1 MYQPFVITCIT
12 WPEVTD
18 KVAYTNTQLLREA
31 LNSQLTLSSYGD
43 LQGIAFVYIVTPPED
58 VIHQETFRYSRKNR
72 ELYIEMRLPY
82 EVVINSSL
90 PEVLQLMASKYLQTL
105 EEYLP
110 KKKIPHFDQARFVA
124 DVRALFEREAWLQEA
139 MVG

>member
-12 WPEVTD
+12 WPEVAD
-18 KVAYTNTQLLREA
+18 KVAYTNTQLLRET
-31 LNSQLTLSSYGD
+31 LNSQLDLSSYGD

-58 VIHQETFRYSRKNR
+58 VIHQETFSYSRKKK

-82 EVVINSSL
+82 KEVMNRSL
-90 PEVLQLMASKYLQTL
+90 PEVLQLMAAKYLQTL

-110 KKKIPHFDQARFVA
+110 KKKVPHFDQARFIA
-124 DVRALFEREAWLQEA
+124 DVRDLFEREAWLQGA
-139 MVG
+139 MAG

>member
-18 KVAYTNTQLLREA
+18 KVAYTNTQLLRES
-31 LNSQLTLSSYGD
+31 LNSHLTLADYGD

-58 VIHQETFRYSRKNR
+58 VIHQETFSYSRKNQ

-82 EVVINSSL
+82 EVVMSSSL
-90 PEVLQLMASKYLQTL
+90 PEVLQLMAAKYVQAL
-105 EEYLP
+105 EEYMP
-110 KKKIPHFDQARFVA
+110 KKKIPHFDQARFVG
-124 DVRALFEREAWLQEA
+124 DVRALFEREGWLQVA
-139 MVG
+139 MVE